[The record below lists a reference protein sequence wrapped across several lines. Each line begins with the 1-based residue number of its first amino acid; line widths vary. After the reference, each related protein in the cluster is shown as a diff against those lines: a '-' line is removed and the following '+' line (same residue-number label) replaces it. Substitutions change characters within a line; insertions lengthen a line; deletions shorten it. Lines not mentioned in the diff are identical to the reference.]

1 MTILIVEADYYDN
14 ITGKLVEDAVEEF
27 KQHGVGYQLLRVP
40 GALEIPAA
48 IAMAEESGMFD
59 GYLAIGCVIRGETY
73 HFEIVANESAKA
85 LNDLAVLFTIPISN
99 AILTVE
105 NKKQAEV
112 RAFEKQKGREYASV
126 VLRMIEIREQFIAPP
141 TLDEDDE

>member
-1 MTILIVEADYYDN
+1 MTILIVEADYYEK
-14 ITGKLVEDAVEEF
+14 ITNKLVEDAITIFKKYGVE
-27 KQHGVGYQLLRVP
+27 YQILRVP

-59 GYLAIGCVIRGETY
+59 GYLAVGCVIRGETY

-85 LNDLAVLFTIPISN
+85 LNDLAVLFTIPIAN

-105 NKKQAEV
+105 NKKQAET
-112 RAFEKQKGREYASV
+112 RAFEKQKGQSYASA
-126 VLRMIEIREQFIAPP
+126 LIRMIEIREQFIAPS
-141 TLDEDDE
+141 LDEEE